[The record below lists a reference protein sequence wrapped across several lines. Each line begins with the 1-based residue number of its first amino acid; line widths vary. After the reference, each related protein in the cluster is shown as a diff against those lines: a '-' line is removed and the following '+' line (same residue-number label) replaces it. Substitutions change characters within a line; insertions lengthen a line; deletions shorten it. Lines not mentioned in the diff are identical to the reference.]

1 MIWATWLVTCF
12 CWLYRDS
19 PSLAAKKNLISVLTI
34 WWCPCV
40 ELSLALLEEGVYYD
54 QVSWQSS
61 AFLFPT
67 SFCTPR
73 PNLPVTPSHFWFG
86 SASSFFM
93 ELFLHSSLVAYWSP
107 TDLGISSFSVISFW
121 LFILFM
127 GFSRQEYSPRNPL
140 IHFLSVYIFSSGYF
154 IKWNCTICNLYY
166 QTFSVSMILLMFI
179 HIVTHI
185 RSSVF
190 SIAEKYFIGCITHI
204 GIFIN
209 LLMDIWVVLTFWPP
223 WTLQLWT
230 CYITGHVTWMIEWLN
245 LCSYSLM

>member
-19 PSLAAKKNLISVLTI
+19 TSLAAKKNLISVLTI

-40 ELSLALLEEGVYYD
+40 ELSLALLEEAVYYD

-140 IHFLSVYIFSSGYF
+140 IHFLSVYIFLFWIFYINGTVQY
-154 IKWNCTICNLYY
+154 
-166 QTFSVSMILLMFI
+166 
-179 HIVTHI
+179 
-185 RSSVF
+185 
-190 SIAEKYFIGCITHI
+190 A
-204 GIFIN
+204 IFIIKPFQLAWYCWCSSILSHTSGLQYF
-209 LLMDIWVVLTFWPP
+209 LLLKNI
-223 WTLQLWT
+223 
-230 CYITGHVTWMIEWLN
+230 
-245 LCSYSLM
+245 SLAV